1 MGYEVVE
8 RQKILKTIQDE
19 EVRIQMEE
27 ILDIGD
33 GNERSLWKYES
44 NPSQTGYWNKRSFG
58 KSGDKN
64 LIIFK
69 SSRSAIAR
77 IIKRYRH
84 SYITI
89 RNKKQK
95 KKIANDG
102 ESWIQLWLGTKPVK
116 FEQTSSTAD
125 WAPKISDSTMT
136 HMQELGSAWVFY
148 QAISKKKSW
157 NDWLAMK
164 ADDDVMGELRRIWKD
179 IGKANIDDYDD
190 WIANFHKQQIALINK
205 LKSGP
210 DCCLFDEYNRDEKY
224 ILTGMSGHS
233 FMKFITDVARD
244 LGVSQKDNWNPA
256 DIWIIRNRKKWMD
269 EIEDKLYKG
278 GTATGTIQELNA
290 IMRAL
295 FQKREVFGI
304 SLKKVAAG
312 KPATVV
318 YMNHTTDFF
327 TSDWDGSGKGGTDNL
342 VMKFDSATCKMG
354 TKNDKAGKLTLSS
367 QDTRFVV
374 KDGGNTYDFQI
385 KGNDST
391 KFSGLKYEP
400 TSKGASAARLG
411 KATIELVEQLLKD
424 YDVDHLFDKSKD
436 RYPMTCEEFHD
447 ANKFANQ
454 GTTWKDMIQALKDNG
469 VNIEVSVDQAYN
481 NMLAVFRSK
490 PWVANAKCQ
499 QIKFLNAWFK
509 VPDSDKN
516 KFATDMCWLAMKAG
530 RRYGPFAKVY

>member
-1 MGYEVVE
+1 VGYEVVE
-8 RQKILKTIQDE
+8 RQKILKTIRDE

-33 GNERSLWKYES
+33 GNERSFWKFEAKTDA
-44 NPSQTGYWNKRSFG
+44 TGYWNKRSFG

-69 SSRSAIAR
+69 SSRAAIAR

-102 ESWIQLWLGTKPVK
+102 ESWIQLWLGDQQVK
-116 FEQTSSTAD
+116 FEQTSSKND
-125 WAPKISDSTMT
+125 WAPKIPDTTMT
-136 HMQELGSAWVFY
+136 KMQELGSAWVFY

-164 ADDDVMGELRRIWKD
+164 GDDDVMGELRRIWKEV
-179 IGKANIDDYDD
+179 GNANIDDYDD
-190 WIANFHKQQIALINK
+190 WIANFHKQQVSLLNK

-210 DCCLFDEYNRDEKY
+210 DCCLFDEYNRENDF

-233 FMKFITDVARD
+233 FMKFITGVASD

-256 DIWIIRNRKKWMD
+256 DIWLIRNRQKWVD
-269 EIEDKLYKG
+269 EIKDKLYSG
-278 GTATGTIQELNA
+278 ATATGTIQELNA

-318 YMNHTTDFF
+318 YMNDRTEFF
-327 TSDWDGSGKGGTDNL
+327 TTDWDGSGGGGTDNL
-342 VMKFDSATCKMG
+342 VMKFNNAICKMG
-354 TKNDKAGKLTLSS
+354 IKNDKEGKLTLSS
-367 QDTRFVV
+367 QDTRYIV
-374 KDGGNTYDFQI
+374 KDGNNEYNFQI
-385 KGNDST
+385 KGNSST
-391 KFSGLKYEP
+391 AFSGLKYEP

-411 KATIELVEQLLKD
+411 KATIELVERLLDD
-424 YDVDHLFDKSKD
+424 YHVGHLFDKGKD
-436 RYPMTCEEFHD
+436 RYPQTCEEFHD
-447 ANKFANQ
+447 DNKFTNQ
-454 GTTWKDMIQALKDNG
+454 GQTWKDMIQSLKDNG
-469 VNIEVSVDQAYN
+469 VDIEVPVDQAYN
-481 NMLAVFRSK
+481 NMIAVFHSK
-490 PWVANAKCQ
+490 PHVANAKCQ
-499 QIKFLNAWFK
+499 QIKWLNAWFK
-509 VPDSDKN
+509 VEDKDKN
-516 KFATDMCWLAMKAG
+516 KFATDMVWLAMKAG